1 MKTNFFTGTM
11 WRKLTF
17 WLSVAAVVLPSLGV
31 AAYAQETGQIAGT
44 VTDPTGAAIPNAVV
58 SAKNAGT
65 NAVRT
70 ATSNG
75 TGAYLFTGLTP
86 AVYQI
91 SVQPTGGFGTFTG

>member
-44 VTDPTGAAIPNAVV
+44 VTDPTGAATTFIYSTCLLQAVV
-58 SAKNAGT
+58 DPLEPLQAKK
-65 NAVRT
+65 VLESLCKRVCE
-70 ATSNG
+70 
-75 TGAYLFTGLTP
+75 GAW
-86 AVYQI
+86 
-91 SVQPTGGFGTFTG
+91 